1 MVARRGI
8 WLFAV
13 VASAPGRSR
22 GFEIMSKKTTTGPR
36 KSLLAGASVLAAAAA
51 LAGTPAFA
59 QDNSSTTA
67 SSGDDEAIVV
77 TGTRLVRQD
86 FEAISPVTTVGSEQ

>member
-1 MVARRGI
+1 
-8 WLFAV
+8 
-13 VASAPGRSR
+13 
-22 GFEIMSKKTTTGPR
+22 MSKKTTTGPR

-59 QDNSSTTA
+59 QDNSNTNA

-86 FEAISPVTTVGSEQ
+86 FEAISPVTTVAITPETWIISASRYDAHGASTTAAIMR